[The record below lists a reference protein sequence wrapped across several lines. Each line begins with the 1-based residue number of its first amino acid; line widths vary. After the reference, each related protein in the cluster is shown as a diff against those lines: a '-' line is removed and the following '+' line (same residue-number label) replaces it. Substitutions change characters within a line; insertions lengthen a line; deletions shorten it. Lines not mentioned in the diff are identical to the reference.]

1 MSLLNKEEKK
11 TTIIG
16 PVIESKK
23 WSYTP
28 SNLTN
33 IMEDDI
39 VRQKWGDYMKINNKK
54 TLLVEWLQGFCSIPP
69 NFIPGADII
78 YSYSDRNLILNVLIQ
93 EKERIQ
99 NFLTVTCIL
108 DEDYPEE
115 YIAKLIN
122 DSKYISCAGMI

>member
-1 MSLLNKEEKK
+1 MSLLNKEEKT
-11 TTIIG
+11 TTIS

-28 SNLTN
+28 CNLVD

-39 VRQKWGDYMKINNKK
+39 VRQKWEDYIRIVNKK
-54 TLLVEWLQGFCSIPP
+54 TLLKEWLQGFCSIIP
-69 NFIPGADII
+69 NFVPGADIT
-78 YSYSDRNLILNVLIQ
+78 YFYYCSILTLNILIQ

-108 DEDYPEE
+108 GEDYPEE

>member
-1 MSLLNKEEKK
+1 MSLLNKEEKT
-11 TTIIG
+11 TTIS
-16 PVIESKK
+16 PAIESKK

-28 SNLTN
+28 SHLMD

-39 VRQKWGDYMKINNKK
+39 VRQKWEDYIRIVNKK
-54 TLLVEWLQGFCSIPP
+54 TLLKEWLQGFCSIIP
-69 NFIPGADII
+69 NFVPGADIT
-78 YSYSDRNLILNVLIQ
+78 YFYYCSILTLNIMVQEEVLV
-93 EKERIQ
+93 Q

>member
-1 MSLLNKEEKK
+1 MGLLNKEEK
-11 TTIIG
+11 TTIIS

-28 SNLTN
+28 SNLVD

-39 VRQKWGDYMKINNKK
+39 VRQKWEDYMRIVNKK
-54 TLLVEWLQGFCSIPP
+54 TLLKEWLQGFCSILP
-69 NFIPGADII
+69 NFIPGVDII

-99 NFLTVTCIL
+99 NLLTVTCIL

>member
-1 MSLLNKEEKK
+1 MSLLNKEEKT
-11 TTIIG
+11 TTIS

-28 SNLTN
+28 SNLVD

-39 VRQKWGDYMKINNKK
+39 VRQKWEDYMRIINKK
-54 TLLVEWLQGFCSIPP
+54 TLLEEWLQEFCSILP
-69 NFIPGADII
+69 NFVPGADII
-78 YSYSDRNLILNVLIQ
+78 YMYDNRILILNILIQ

-99 NFLTVTCIL
+99 NLLTVACIL

-115 YIAKLIN
+115 PIEKIIQ
-122 DSKYISCAGMI
+122 DSKHSGALSDID

>member
-1 MSLLNKEEKK
+1 MSLLNKEEKQQQS
-11 TTIIG
+11 
-16 PVIESKK
+16 VRSLNQKK

-28 SNLTN
+28 SNLVD

-39 VRQKWGDYMKINNKK
+39 VRQKWEDYIRIVNKK
-54 TLLVEWLQGFCSIPP
+54 TLLKEWLQGFCSIIP
-69 NFIPGADII
+69 NFVPGADIT
-78 YSYSDRNLILNVLIQ
+78 YFYYCSILTLNILVQ
-93 EKERIQ
+93 EKELIQ
-99 NFLTVTCIL
+99 NLLTMTCIL

>member
-1 MSLLNKEEKK
+1 MSLLNKEEK
-11 TTIIG
+11 TTIIS

-28 SNLTN
+28 SDFAN

-39 VRQKWGDYMKINNKK
+39 VRQKWRDYMRIVNKK
-54 TLLVEWLQGFCSIPP
+54 TLLKEWLQGFCSILP
-69 NFIPGADII
+69 NFVPGADII
-78 YSYSDRNLILNVLIQ
+78 YFYDNRTLILNILIQ

-115 YIAKLIN
+115 LIEKIIQ
-122 DSKYISCAGMI
+122 DSKHSGALSDID

>member
-1 MSLLNKEEKK
+1 MR
-11 TTIIG
+11 
-16 PVIESKK
+16 
-23 WSYTP
+23 
-28 SNLTN
+28 
-33 IMEDDI
+33 I
-39 VRQKWGDYMKINNKK
+39 VNKK
-54 TLLVEWLQGFCSIPP
+54 TLLVEWLQGFCSILP

-115 YIAKLIN
+115 LIEKIIQ
-122 DSKYISCAGMI
+122 DSKHSGALSDID

>member
-1 MSLLNKEEKK
+1 MSLLNKEEKT
-11 TTIIG
+11 TTIS

-28 SNLTN
+28 CNLVD

-39 VRQKWGDYMKINNKK
+39 VRQKWEDYIRIVNKK
-54 TLLVEWLQGFCSIPP
+54 TLLKEWLQGFCSIIP
-69 NFIPGADII
+69 NFVPGADIT
-78 YSYSDRNLILNVLIQ
+78 YFYYCSILTLNILIQ

>member
-1 MSLLNKEEKK
+1 MSLLNKEEK
-11 TTIIG
+11 TTIISL
-16 PVIESKK
+16 VIESKK

-28 SNLTN
+28 SNFVN

-39 VRQKWGDYMKINNKK
+39 VRQKWRDYMRIVNKK
-54 TLLVEWLQGFCSIPP
+54 TLLKEWLQGFCSILH

-122 DSKYISCAGMI
+122 DSKYISALHDID